1 MPKYRRMLTTL
12 VTTIV
17 LSGCTVPAQL
27 PPPAQAPPS
36 STQAQIQTTPA
47 AESQSLTTTNNLTPE
62 QAQLLASLP
71 SQGLAPELN
80 NEVWY
85 NSAPLKL
92 ADLRGKVVMVEFW
105 TFDCINCKHVIP
117 ALREWHTKYADQ
129 GLVIIGVHSPEFD
142 YEKDPNNVQAAMV
155 ELGVEY
161 PVTLDNDYATWRAY
175 GNHYWPASYLIDKA
189 GHIRRLQIGERG
201 YLQTEAAIQALLAE
215 STPS

>member
-1 MPKYRRMLTTL
+1 MQSYRHVLTSL
-12 VTTIV
+12 VTILM
-17 LSGCTVPAQL
+17 LSACTMPAPL
-27 PPPAQAPPS
+27 PPAQAPALPEQ
-36 STQAQIQTTPA
+36 TQPQTAPIQ
-47 AESQSLTTTNNLTPE
+47 ESQRSTTTNNVTPE

-71 SQGLAPELN
+71 SKGLAPELN

-117 ALREWHTKYADQ
+117 TLRAWHTKYADQ

-142 YEKDPNNVQAAMV
+142 YEKDPNNVQAAIA

-161 PVTLDNDYATWRAY
+161 PVALDNDYATWRAY

-189 GHIRRLQIGERG
+189 GHIRRLQIGEGG

-215 STPS
+215 SAPS

>member
-1 MPKYRRMLTTL
+1 MQSYRHLFSSL
-12 VTTIV
+12 VTI
-17 LSGCTVPAQL
+17 LMLNGCTMPAPL
-27 PPPAQAPPS
+27 PPAQAPALPAQ
-36 STQAQIQTTPA
+36 TQPQTAPIQ
-47 AESQSLTTTNNLTPE
+47 ESQSSTTTNNVTPE
-62 QAQLLASLP
+62 QALLLASLP
-71 SQGLAPELN
+71 SKGLAPELN

-85 NSAPLKL
+85 NSDPLKL

-117 ALREWHTKYADQ
+117 TLREWHTKYADQ

-142 YEKDPNNVQAAMV
+142 YEKDPNNVQAAIV

-161 PVTLDNDYATWRAY
+161 PVTLDNDYTTWRAY

-189 GHIRRLQIGERG
+189 GHIRRLQIGEGG